1 MGYKNSLNLKEST
14 VKDDNNLGHVMVQAE
29 IASTEGA
36 LLAEECDAG
45 AARVETAHSVQTLE
59 LLHQLGLIV
68 HVLWR
73 VQPIRK

>member
-1 MGYKNSLNLKEST
+1 
-14 VKDDNNLGHVMVQAE
+14 MVQAE

-68 HVLWR
+68 RVLWR